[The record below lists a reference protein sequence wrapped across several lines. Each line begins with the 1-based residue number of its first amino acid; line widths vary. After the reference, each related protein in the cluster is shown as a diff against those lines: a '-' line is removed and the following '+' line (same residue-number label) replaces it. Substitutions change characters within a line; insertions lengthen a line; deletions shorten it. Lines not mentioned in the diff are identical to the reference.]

1 MQIYKTLQ
9 SRIWG
14 LMQLDGETG
23 GNPNDAYNGYIRLET
38 AAQLKRMADLENAS
52 RLGMTIA
59 AFDADAMGDDLEW
72 EGAYRDDP
80 TPVLY
85 NRNLRMDE
93 VLWTEPVLV
102 RGGKYIIPK
111 GVK

>member
-1 MQIYKTLQ
+1 MQVCKTLQ

-14 LMQLDGETG
+14 TMPLDGETG
-23 GNPNDAYNGYIRLET
+23 GNPNDIYNGYIYLET
-38 AAQLKRMADLENAS
+38 ATQILRMGNLENAI

-85 NRNLRMDE
+85 NCKLRMDE
-93 VLWTEPVLV
+93 VLWSEPVLV

>member
-9 SRIWG
+9 SRVWG
-14 LMQLDGETG
+14 HMQLNGETG
-23 GNPNDAYNGYIRLET
+23 GNPQDIYNGYIHLET
-38 AAQLKRMADLENAS
+38 ATQIKRMGTLEDAYH
-52 RLGMTIA
+52 LGLHLVA
-59 AFDADAMGDDLEW
+59 LDADALGDDLEW

-85 NRNLRMDE
+85 NRRLRMDE
-93 VLWTEPVLV
+93 VLWSKPVLV
-102 RGGKYIIPK
+102 RDGKYMIPE